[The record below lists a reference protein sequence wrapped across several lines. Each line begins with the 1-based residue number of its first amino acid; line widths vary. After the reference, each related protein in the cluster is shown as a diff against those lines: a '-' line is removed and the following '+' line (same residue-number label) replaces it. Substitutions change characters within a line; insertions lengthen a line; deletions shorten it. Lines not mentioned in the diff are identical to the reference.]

1 MTTLEAWEKE
11 RERHTHGVE
20 DTADLI
26 VRLNAKA
33 IVEAYRAGKEAGE
46 AERDRLREALEK
58 ILKCTLP
65 VPMQDIAR
73 AALAEGG
80 QND

>member
-1 MTTLEAWEKE
+1 MIDDVIKVPTVATVSCAAY
-11 RERHTHGVE
+11 RERIH
-20 DTADLI
+20 
-26 VRLNAKA
+26 RL
-33 IVEAYRAGKEAGE
+33 E